1 MLRLCLCIAPL
12 LVLVPVASADLADSP
27 LALGTSRRARL
38 VKRPDQRRPAD
49 QLTVPLFG
57 RPLTIGGSY
66 EFELRYEKDRR
77 LIGTPNDDDLAIS
90 QRVEIELMY
99 LPFKDVLLY
108 IEGKG
113 FLKTVAWSEQ
123 GDTAYKFIAERGEM
137 WIYLADL
144 FGSPFNLQVGRQRL
158 YDRSREWWWD
168 QDLDT
173 ARVSFDLANVQI
185 EAMVAQELFT
195 VSTVDDDIRPED
207 DGVLRVLA
215 HAKWRYAERQHVE
228 LFLNHEN
235 DRSKHHCDGSVAG
248 PDCQFSPPIP
258 DRFFREDEDDR
269 DSVVTWVGA
278 AANGRLKGRL
288 GRLYYSGQVA
298 GIFGEETTYDYSTI
312 VPSFV
317 PPRFVDEANE
327 HDVQGW
333 GLDLVATWVTNWD
346 WAPGILHPPALSIGY
361 AHGSGD
367 SGTDSESF
375 GGFRQSVLADNNGKL
390 RGVNRF
396 RYYGE
401 LLDPNLSNLQIATAA
416 LGFRFLTNSSVEFV
430 YHAYFQPEPADFLF
444 DSNLRTEPRGVES
457 FIGHEFDISIG
468 MREWNN
474 WFDFELIAAMF
485 RAGEAFGPAEGKMS
499 YLIHFEFDLNF

>member
-1 MLRLCLCIAPL
+1 MLLRLWLCIAPL
-12 LVLVPVASADLADSP
+12 LVLVPPASADLADSP

-57 RPLTIGGSY
+57 RPLTIGGEY
-66 EFELRYEKDRR
+66 EFELRYERDRR
-77 LIGTPNDDDLAIS
+77 LIGTPNGDDLAIS

-195 VSTVDDDIRPED
+195 VSTLDDDIRPED

-235 DRSKHHCDGSVAG
+235 DRSRRHCDGSVVR
-248 PDCQFSPPIP
+248 PDCPEPLFPKPGVDNPP
-258 DRFFREDEDDR
+258 DRVFREDEDDR

-278 AANGRLKGRL
+278 AANGRLKGPL

-312 VPSFV
+312 IPLEF
-317 PPRFVDEANE
+317 PPDPTRFVKEANE

-346 WAPGILHPPALSIGY
+346 WAPGILRPPALSIGY
-361 AHGSGD
+361 AYGSGD
-367 SGTDSESF
+367 GDTDFESF

-401 LLDPNLSNLQIATAA
+401 LLDPNLSNLQIVTAA
-416 LGFRFLTNSSVEFV
+416 LG
-430 YHAYFQPEPADFLF
+430 
-444 DSNLRTEPRGVES
+444 
-457 FIGHEFDISIG
+457 
-468 MREWNN
+468 
-474 WFDFELIAAMF
+474 
-485 RAGEAFGPAEGKMS
+485 
-499 YLIHFEFDLNF
+499 

>member
-66 EFELRYEKDRR
+66 DFELRYEKDRR

-168 QDLDT
+168 QDLEMG
-173 ARVSFDLANVQI
+173 N
-185 EAMVAQELFT
+185 
-195 VSTVDDDIRPED
+195 
-207 DGVLRVLA
+207 
-215 HAKWRYAERQHVE
+215 
-228 LFLNHEN
+228 
-235 DRSKHHCDGSVAG
+235 
-248 PDCQFSPPIP
+248 
-258 DRFFREDEDDR
+258 
-269 DSVVTWVGA
+269 
-278 AANGRLKGRL
+278 
-288 GRLYYSGQVA
+288 
-298 GIFGEETTYDYSTI
+298 
-312 VPSFV
+312 
-317 PPRFVDEANE
+317 
-327 HDVQGW
+327 
-333 GLDLVATWVTNWD
+333 
-346 WAPGILHPPALSIGY
+346 
-361 AHGSGD
+361 
-367 SGTDSESF
+367 
-375 GGFRQSVLADNNGKL
+375 
-390 RGVNRF
+390 
-396 RYYGE
+396 
-401 LLDPNLSNLQIATAA
+401 
-416 LGFRFLTNSSVEFV
+416 
-430 YHAYFQPEPADFLF
+430 
-444 DSNLRTEPRGVES
+444 
-457 FIGHEFDISIG
+457 
-468 MREWNN
+468 
-474 WFDFELIAAMF
+474 
-485 RAGEAFGPAEGKMS
+485 
-499 YLIHFEFDLNF
+499 